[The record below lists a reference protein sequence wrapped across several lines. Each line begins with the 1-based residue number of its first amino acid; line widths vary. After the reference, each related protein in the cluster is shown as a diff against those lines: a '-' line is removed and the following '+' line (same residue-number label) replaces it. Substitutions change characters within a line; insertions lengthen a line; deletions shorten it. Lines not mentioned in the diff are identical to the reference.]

1 MATPSDEG
9 NDLALVP
16 AKTPVAPASGGCTPP
31 RGSPVVYGPVGRG
44 SCDVNPFWSQSTK
57 EEVILQA
64 TRPSSLPEPIPTEAE
79 VQISPP
85 REGLDWDLALTSI
98 VEENLRLRK
107 EIMEIKGMVVVKHTS
122 MGLLL
127 CLLKERLS
135 MEGTNREL
143 MEG

>member
-1 MATPSDEG
+1 MATPSDKG
-9 NDLALVP
+9 NDLAVVP
-16 AKTPVAPASGGCTPP
+16 AGTPVAHAAL
-31 RGSPVVYGPVGRG
+31 R
-44 SCDVNPFWSQSTK
+44 WSTDLW
-57 EEVILQA
+57 EEVILRA
-64 TRPSSLPEPIPTEAE
+64 TRPSSLSEPIRTEAE

-107 EIMEIKGMVVVKHTS
+107 EIMEINGMAGGVVVKHTS
-122 MGLLL
+122 MGLLLLL

>member
-1 MATPSDEG
+1 MATPSEG
-9 NDLALVP
+9 NDRHLHLA
-16 AKTPVAPASGGCTPP
+16 GG
-31 RGSPVVYGPVGRG
+31 GSPVVYGPVG

-57 EEVILQA
+57 EEVILGA
-64 TRPSSLPEPIPTEAE
+64 TRPSSLPERGGPDQPTLRG
-79 VQISPP
+79 S
-85 REGLDWDLALTSI
+85 GLG
-98 VEENLRLRK
+98 RLRK
-107 EIMEIKGMVVVKHTS
+107 EIMEIKGVAGGACGFGGQQPGQLLALPGPSLLEVVVKHTS